1 MKFILS
7 RKGYDSQYGG
17 GPSPVFA
24 DGTMLSL
31 PIPETDYLG
40 RKMWSICTSQLRLD
54 GHCNSL
60 FVHLDPDIRPE
71 LYETLPENW
80 TPLFGQDGIAA
91 RHLMRGEQ
99 YGAVAPGDV
108 FLFFGLFRFW
118 DEKNFRFGK
127 ENAFHAIW
135 GYMRVQR
142 ILDLGNAG
150 DRREAVRKYPWH
162 PHVREA
168 EAMRGGDIGLN
179 VLFVG
184 DRDFSGTFRFA
195 EKLRLTQAGSAC
207 LTHWDYEKIPW
218 VEKGRASHMTYHQG
232 ADCMKPDYFQAAVKG
247 QEFVIDERCSET
259 ISARFFGRGA
269 PLRR

>member
-17 GPSPVFA
+17 EPSPVLA

-31 PIPETDYLG
+31 PIPEMDHLG
-40 RKMWSICTSQLRLD
+40 RKKWSTCTSQLRL
-54 GHCNSL
+54 GVHCNSR

-71 LYETLPENW
+71 LYENRPENW
-80 TPLFGQDGIAA
+80 TPLFGQSGIAA
-91 RHLMRGEQ
+91 RHLMRS
-99 YGAVAPGDV
+99 AVAPGDV

-118 DEKNFRFGK
+118 DEKNCRYGK

-135 GYMRVQR
+135 GYMKIRR
-142 ILDLGNAG
+142 ILDLGKAG
-150 DRREAVRKYPWH
+150 DRREAIRKYPWH

-168 EAMRGGDIGLN
+168 EAKRGEDLGPNI
-179 VLFVG
+179 LFVG
-184 DRDFSGTFRFA
+184 DRDFAGTFRFA

-207 LTHWDYEKIPW
+207 LTHWDYAKLPW
-218 VEKGRASHMTYHQG
+218 VEKGKASRMTYHQG
-232 ADCMKPDYFQAAVKG
+232 LDCMKPDYFQAAGKG

-259 ISARFFGRGA
+259 ISAWFFA
-269 PLRR
+269 